1 MTPEDDTSSTPPDW
15 DEWVDQEL
23 AGAEKKA
30 LRGHALAKWSKRLGV
45 VAAAVVLAAGSVV
58 TYFFVTHSAAA
69 ELRKRVA
76 SGAATAGADAARP
89 VVNGQKAFPD
99 ATVRLANGAV
109 YRRVDT
115 TTASDCGHGVS
126 RELAAVIKQGKGCL
140 RLSAALYTDADR
152 QSQVTVSV
160 LSFVRAED
168 AAMVFGSAS
177 TDPVTYSVVSL
188 DPSAGSGLPKVRN
201 GAVGVFNRLMTAR
214 TVVFSNARWSTGRAT
229 DGAVLTKEDTDLLT
243 YVNAKV
249 TAFEKATR

>member
-23 AGAEKKA
+23 AGAEKRA

-45 VAAAVVLAAGSVV
+45 VAAAVVLAGGSAV

-76 SGAATAGADAARP
+76 SGAAAADAARP
-89 VVNGQKAFPD
+89 VINGQKAFPD

-109 YRRVDT
+109 YRRVDS

-152 QSQVTVSV
+152 HSQVTVSV

-177 TDPVTYSVVSL
+177 TDPVTFSVVPL
-188 DPSAGSGLPKVRN
+188 DPSAGSGLPKVHN
-201 GAVGVFNRLMTAR
+201 DAVGVFNRLMTAR
-214 TVVFSNARWSTGRAT
+214 TVVFSNAQWSTGKAT

-243 YVNAKV
+243 YVDAKV
-249 TAFEKATR
+249 TAFEEANH